1 MRVAAT
7 RRDFLMTGGAAAAA
21 MILPLGGAEA
31 MPLGIPPGLQLW
43 TVKDE
48 LAEDFTGT
56 LRALKRIG
64 YARVEAA
71 GYFGR
76 SAADF
81 RSAVPRRARS
91 LTESPGGLRSPR
103 RCGSRTG
110 GQMPRR

>member
-48 LAEDFTGT
+48 LAKADRAAEEAREKVEDATRDASRG
-56 LRALKRIG
+56 LDRATDKIG
-64 YARVEAA
+64 EKVEEA
-71 GYFGR
+71 GEKLQ
-76 SAADF
+76 DKK
-81 RSAVPRRARS
+81 
-91 LTESPGGLRSPR
+91 
-103 RCGSRTG
+103 
-110 GQMPRR
+110 